1 MDAIAEHR
9 SAGIHRDVHH
19 LVVVSMG
26 TGTSAVGRADVQGD
40 AAGCRHG
47 EGEDQMY
54 IVFAIIF
61 ALLSVFFIIHSFF
74 VNGVAYLNT
83 GLLYAGLGY
92 VCLLHAKIDK
102 LSRN

>member
-1 MDAIAEHR
+1 
-9 SAGIHRDVHH
+9 
-19 LVVVSMG
+19 
-26 TGTSAVGRADVQGD
+26 
-40 AAGCRHG
+40 
-47 EGEDQMY
+47 MY